1 MRLFTDI
8 RQVST
13 LSRGKYE
20 QACIDSVDH
29 LYIGDDTILCK
40 VLTKYKMYVDSRDMG
55 ITPHLVMD
63 GYWESWVTRLL
74 GKIVKPGFVCLD
86 VGANF
91 GYFSILMS
99 ELCGPNGKT
108 LAIEPNSRV
117 ATLLRATSFM
127 NGGKFEV
134 VEAAIAASN
143 GEAILSVNDKELG
156 GGTIKNNDPI
166 PGRSQYTVPTI
177 SIDELVKSKGLARV
191 DVMKIDVE
199 GVEPLVF
206 SGMEGTIAA
215 NPDIQLIIE
224 YTPSIYTDPALFTE
238 YLFSRFNVQQIT
250 DVDQLKQ
257 LDNTSV
263 AALLEIHDHAD
274 LYLTR
279 KKFHSISW
287 TI

>member
-1 MRLFTDI
+1 MSLFTDI

-20 QACIDSVDH
+20 QACIDCADH
-29 LYIGDDTILCK
+29 LYIGDATILCK

-63 GYWESWVTRLL
+63 GYWESWITRLL
-74 GKIVKPGFVCLD
+74 GNIVRPGFVCLD

-99 ELCGPNGKT
+99 ELCGPAGKT

-117 ATLLRATSFM
+117 ASLLRGTSFM

-134 VEAAIAASN
+134 IQAAVAASN
-143 GEAILSVNDKELG
+143 GEAILTVNDKELG

-177 SIDELVKSKGLARV
+177 SIDELVKNKGLTRV

-206 SGMEGTIAA
+206 SGMEETIAA

-250 DVDQLKQ
+250 DVDELKQ

-263 AALLEIHDHAD
+263 AALLEIHDHTD

-279 KKFHSISW
+279 KKFF
-287 TI
+287 